1 MAQSAYMQS
10 CHRDLW
16 TTRLVFAR
24 VCVCVCAWTD
34 TYSCLHLHLYW
45 CTCGVKMV
53 KMVKNLPGLQETWVQ
68 SLVREDL
75 MEKGMA
81 THSSIPGGEG
91 NLVGYNPSDH
101 VHILL

>member
-1 MAQSAYMQS
+1 
-10 CHRDLW
+10 
-16 TTRLVFAR
+16 
-24 VCVCVCAWTD
+24 
-34 TYSCLHLHLYW
+34 
-45 CTCGVKMV
+45 MV